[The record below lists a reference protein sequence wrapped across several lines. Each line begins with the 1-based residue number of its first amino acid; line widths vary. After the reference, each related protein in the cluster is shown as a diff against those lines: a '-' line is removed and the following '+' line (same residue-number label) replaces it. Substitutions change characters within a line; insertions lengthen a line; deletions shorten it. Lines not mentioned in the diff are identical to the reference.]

1 MGRLAAA
8 ALVAARPNP
17 NHKPRDD
24 RLSTST
30 PTSPTAQTHT
40 ADQETSAYRAGALP
54 RTLAYYASI
63 GAIGLF
69 SAILG
74 PSLPGLSEQLR
85 VPVGALGSLF
95 LVRSL
100 GGLIGSY
107 LGGKLFDRTTGH
119 TVMALALL
127 LLAGLAALLPITPLL
142 WLMWLVVFM
151 MGIGESTLD
160 VGSNTMLIW
169 TFREKV
175 APFMNGLHFFFGV
188 GAFISPLILAWS
200 LRTSGQISLAFWVIG
215 LCALPV
221 AAAFFFLKSPP
232 REAAVAHN
240 NGLPDDRLALGLIA
254 LLFFLYVGAEVAF
267 GGWVYTYAI
276 TLNLGSATSA
286 AFLTSIF
293 WGMLTIGRLLA
304 IPISTRLSPRRMI
317 LIALSGCLGSVMLIT
332 LIPGSPAALWAGA
345 IGLGFS
351 MAPFFPTLLSLAE
364 RRMEI
369 TGRVTGL
376 FFIASNAGGM
386 TLPWLAGLIFQS
398 SGPLA
403 IMLLILS
410 NLMLAMIAFA
420 LLIILVPSKHRP
432 VQA

>member
-1 MGRLAAA
+1 M
-8 ALVAARPNP
+8 
-17 NHKPRDD
+17 
-24 RLSTST
+24 
-30 PTSPTAQTHT
+30 
-40 ADQETSAYRAGALP
+40 P

-85 VPVGALGSLF
+85 VPVGILGSLF

-107 LGGKLFDRTTGH
+107 LGGRLFDRTAGH
-119 TVMALALL
+119 TIMALALL
-127 LLAGLAALLPITPLL
+127 GLAGLAALLPVTPLL
-142 WLMWLVVFM
+142 WLVWLVVFM

-169 TFREKV
+169 TYREKV

-200 LRTSGQISLAFWVIG
+200 LRTTGDINWAFWVIG
-215 LCALPV
+215 LCALPI
-221 AAAFFFLKSPP
+221 AAAFLFIKSPP
-232 REAAVAHN
+232 HQVVVAQS
-240 NGLPDDRLALGLIA
+240 NGLPDDRLTLGLIA

-267 GGWVYTYAI
+267 GGWVYTYAV
-276 TLNLGSATSA
+276 TLRLGSVTSA
-286 AFLTSIF
+286 AFLTSTF
-293 WGMLTIGRLLA
+293 WGMLTVGRLLA
-304 IPISTRLSPRRMI
+304 IPISTRLSPRRVI
-317 LIALSGCLGSVMLIT
+317 LIALIGCLGSMMLIT
-332 LIPGSPAALWAGA
+332 LLPGSPVALWAGA

-351 MAPFFPTLLSLAE
+351 MAPVFPTLLSLAE

-376 FFIASNAGGM
+376 FFVASNAGGM
-386 TLPWLAGLIFQS
+386 TLPWLAGLFFQS

-410 NLMLAMIAFA
+410 NLMLAMVAFA
-420 LLIILVPSKHRP
+420 LLIIMIPRKHRP
-432 VQA
+432 AQA